1 MAFIYHITVVFSK
14 QTFAHVGAEGQ
25 INTHIDSH
33 MIQLMLIQPIF
44 LRHT

>member
-1 MAFIYHITVVFSK
+1 MAFIYHITFVFSK

-44 LRHT
+44 

>member
-14 QTFAHVGAEGQ
+14 LTFAYVGAEGQ
-25 INTHIDSH
+25 TNTHMDSH